1 MVSERFGP
9 GIDLDAIKVRA
20 RAARCGRTI
29 GNASEGLS
37 AHRRALVRSYPQP
50 NPKPFASRFVPVF
63 RMLAY
68 GAMWREGG
76 QVGGHKTVPPAGLS

>member
-1 MVSERFGP
+1 MVSARFGP

-20 RAARCGRTI
+20 RAARRGRTI
-29 GNASEGLS
+29 GSASEGLS
-37 AHRRALVRSYPQP
+37 APTPRPREEVSTAQSETL
-50 NPKPFASRFVPVF
+50 ASRFVPVF